1 MDIENTRH
9 ILCRFNLIYYRLPI
23 LYWRVNKKTINLKSY
38 NIVLVQ
44 LESENLVLDINYI
57 VCVDDF

>member
-1 MDIENTRH
+1 MHNEYSRH
-9 ILCRFNLIYYRLPI
+9 TCRFNLIYYI
-23 LYWRVNKKTINLKSY
+23 YTALYWCVNEKTINLKSY
-38 NIVLVQ
+38 NIVLLQ